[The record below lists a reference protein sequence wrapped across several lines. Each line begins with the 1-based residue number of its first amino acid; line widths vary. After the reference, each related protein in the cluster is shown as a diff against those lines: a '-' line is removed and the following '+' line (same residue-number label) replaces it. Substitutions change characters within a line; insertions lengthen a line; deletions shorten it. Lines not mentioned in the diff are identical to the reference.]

1 MVETHGGGAVL
12 PHAHVC
18 AQGGHGL
25 HGDGEQ
31 ELLATRREVGLHHH
45 DEVVQGDVAAVVL
58 ASVVADIEVGLADRG
73 GTRRLGG
80 LDAGAH
86 ALGGA
91 ILPVSVRRGVDL
103 LLRGEGVRAALRGDH
118 PVHPVD
124 VPGGVVGE
132 VVVTRIGELPVG
144 EGLVEEVVRLVAQSV
159 ARVHGL
165 HEVAELV
172 GGVGVVGV
180 LQADLHRL
188 RGERAAEQVRAVN
201 DAVNARDPHARAH
214 PVGELDAAAA
224 RHVLVRPSRGRSG
237 VRDAER
243 ATHRR
248 AERPGERPG
257 AAGGKVVVDGGER
270 ERVTC
275 RDQAVLCGERHACG
289 DKPARARAKEV
300 ERHALLARG
309 CRGRVCLGRAPEV
322 VAQVL
327 AGGRPRARQ
336 LVGRLLERGLQQ
348 VGRRLAR
355 VEANG
360 VEAELASGA
369 APGIAHAARLV
380 AHGEQRGEERVGA
393 VAGLPAP
400 GEGPEKPGAVPL
412 VGGRVEEARARHGRR
427 LDPHGNEDRLA
438 RPGALVPGRA
448 DELVRGD
455 VHGPLQVGSAAERG
469 VLGARAAHR
478 GGDDLK
484 RPGGAA
490 RPRGEAHVV
499 SLCVGLVDV
508 KRHEGDDVGAVSD
521 HADARR
527 DGRPVVLPHEARDG
541 GVERVGEVGLLGPP
555 AVGQVGEDAVR
566 AHDEDDVMGGTAL
579 LANGDG

>member
-1 MVETHGGGAVL
+1 M
-12 PHAHVC
+12 
-18 AQGGHGL
+18 
-25 HGDGEQ
+25 
-31 ELLATRREVGLHHH
+31 R
-45 DEVVQGDVAAVVL
+45 
-58 ASVVADIEVGLADRG
+58 
-73 GTRRLGG
+73 
-80 LDAGAH
+80 
-86 ALGGA
+86 
-91 ILPVSVRRGVDL
+91 
-103 LLRGEGVRAALRGDH
+103 
-118 PVHPVD
+118 PVD

-257 AAGGKVVVDGGER
+257 AAGGKVVIDGGER

-289 DKPARARAKEV
+289 DEPARARAKEV

-327 AGGRPRARQ
+327 AGGRPEPGSSWA
-336 LVGRLLERGLQQ
+336 
-348 VGRRLAR
+348 ACSS
-355 VEANG
+355 G
-360 VEAELASGA
+360 VSS
-369 APGIAHAARLV
+369 R
-380 AHGEQRGEERVGA
+380 
-393 VAGLPAP
+393 
-400 GEGPEKPGAVPL
+400 
-412 VGGRVEEARARHGRR
+412 
-427 LDPHGNEDRLA
+427 
-438 RPGALVPGRA
+438 
-448 DELVRGD
+448 
-455 VHGPLQVGSAAERG
+455 
-469 VLGARAAHR
+469 
-478 GGDDLK
+478 
-484 RPGGAA
+484 
-490 RPRGEAHVV
+490 
-499 SLCVGLVDV
+499 
-508 KRHEGDDVGAVSD
+508 
-521 HADARR
+521 
-527 DGRPVVLPHEARDG
+527 
-541 GVERVGEVGLLGPP
+541 
-555 AVGQVGEDAVR
+555 
-566 AHDEDDVMGGTAL
+566 
-579 LANGDG
+579 